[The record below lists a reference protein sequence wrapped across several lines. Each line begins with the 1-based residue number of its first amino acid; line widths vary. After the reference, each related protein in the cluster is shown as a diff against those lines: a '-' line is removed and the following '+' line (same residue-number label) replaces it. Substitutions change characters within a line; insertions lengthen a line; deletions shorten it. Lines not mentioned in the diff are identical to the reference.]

1 MRTRNFRLLFA
12 GQSASLLGDSVM
24 LLALA
29 IWVKALTGANGLAGA
44 TILAIAAPT
53 VLAPALGTVV
63 DRFRRRP
70 FLIVANLASAAALC
84 PLYLVHGRRDVWL
97 VYAVGVLYGIS
108 FVVLDA
114 ALNGLIKELL
124 PDAALAQANGL
135 LATVKQG
142 TRLLGP
148 LAGAGLFAAFG
159 PEPMITVNVLSF
171 LLAAAA
177 IAGIRLREPVPVPT
191 ASRWRDQLA
200 DGLRFLWRDAP
211 LRRTTVTIAVAT
223 LSFGALESVMFAFVD
238 RGLHRPPTFLGVLV
252 TLQGVGGLVGGLLA
266 ARVIRRIGE
275 MATVALAVA
284 GFGAGCLLLIYPSL
298 VLAAGAL
305 PLCGA
310 AMAAGFVAA
319 ITLTQRRTPGPLM
332 GRVSTTVDMLTTGP
346 QAVSIGLGA
355 ILVSLVDYRLLF
367 AAIGLIMVIDGG
379 LLLRRP
385 YRGGEVLLELDD
397 AGVGQR

>member
-1 MRTRNFRLLFA
+1 MRDRNFRLLLA

-29 IWVKALTGANGLAGA
+29 IWVKALTDANGLAGA

-53 VLAPALGTVV
+53 VLAPVLGTVV
-63 DRFRRRP
+63 DRYRRRP
-70 FLIVANLASAAALC
+70 FLVAGNLASAAALC
-84 PLYLVHGRRDVWL
+84 PLYLVRDRHDVWL
-97 VYAVGVLYGIS
+97 VYAVGVLYGVS
-108 FVVLDA
+108 FVVLDG
-114 ALNGLIKELL
+114 ALNGLLNELV
-124 PDAALAQANGL
+124 PDAALAHANGL

-142 TRLLGP
+142 SRLLGP

-159 PEPMITVNVLSF
+159 PGPMITVNVLSF

-177 IAGIRLREPVPVPT
+177 IAAIRLREPAPVHT
-191 ASRWRDQLA
+191 ASRWREQLA
-200 DGLRFLWRDAP
+200 GGIRFLWRDEP
-211 LRRTTVTIAVAT
+211 LRRTTVAVAVAT
-223 LSFGALESVMFAFVD
+223 LSFGALESIMFAYVD

-252 TLQGVGGLVGGLLA
+252 TLQGIGGLAGGLLA
-266 ARVIRRIGE
+266 ARVIHRTGE
-275 MATVALAVA
+275 VATVALAVA
-284 GFGAGCLLLIYPSL
+284 GFGAGCLLLIHPSW
-298 VLAAGAL
+298 VLAAVAL

-310 AMAAGFVAA
+310 AMATGFVAA

-355 ILVSLVDYRLLF
+355 ILVSLVDYRLLL
-367 AAIGLIMVIDGG
+367 AAIGVIMVIDGG

-385 YRGGEVLLELDD
+385 PGREVRLELDD